1 MPSPAQLG
9 VSAARAAQGEAD
21 WAAARLRLKELGA
34 VGFQV
39 DQLAGGGC
47 RFVCWLP
54 GAQTGSAER
63 IETLAGSEAEA
74 VRLGLERAGQRKHG
88 RP

>member
-9 VSAARAAQGEAD
+9 VAAPRTAAAGAD
-21 WAAARLRLKELGA
+21 WSATRSRLNELGA

-39 DQLAGGGC
+39 DQLPSGGC

-54 GAQTGSAER
+54 RAQPGATER
-63 IETLAGSEAEA
+63 IEALAGSEAEA
-74 VRLGLERAGQRKHG
+74 IRLGLERAGQWKNG

>member
-9 VSAARAAQGEAD
+9 VSSAHREAGEAD
-21 WAAARLRLKELGA
+21 WATTRGRLKDLGA

-39 DQLAGGGC
+39 DHLPGGGC

-54 GAQTGSAER
+54 RAQPGAAER

-74 VRLGLERAGQRKHG
+74 VRLGLERASQWKNG